1 MPLGHFIKNVPPLR
15 MPRTD
20 GKPDSMGARYEGAVL
35 NGKVSVQEAHA
46 KDAIEVARAQLAEKL
61 RRGDLSNCHV
71 APENYDPVLC
81 YHLRVGKP
89 YYHDPDLKK

>member
-1 MPLGHFIKNVPPLR
+1 MPCSHFIKNTPPLQ
-15 MPRTD
+15 MPRTG
-20 GKPDSMGARYEGAVL
+20 GKPDSAGARYEGAVL
-35 NGKVSVQEAHA
+35 NGEISVQEAHYR
-46 KDAIEVARAQLAEKL
+46 DAVEVTRAQLAEKH
-61 RRGDLSNCHV
+61 RRGDFANCYV